1 MVTAGHFAEGIKAAE
16 GTSAGL
22 RSGNSVEVVTSLVNT
37 GDRVDGLKL
46 STLGANTRFDLPGN
60 PASLPELTPL
70 TKDQSAIT
78 KEQSLLTKE
87 QSLPKGSSNTVTSGT
102 GTSPEKL
109 PAAQELRAGDR
120 TGPHEQDKDTSPFQ
134 PPNTVKT
141 APPKTEPPK
150 TEPPDIKGPHPSNTP
165 AGDAFP
171 PKYQHSP
178 LHASPE
184 TKAALDMQDILVVYR
199 FWRQL
204 APKIEKYEQRLRVF
218 MRKWGNAFKKH
229 QGGGYNSLFNGGI
242 IGFSTKRLANH
253 NPKPIVSP
261 QGSTSKEVKGTFPN
275 TRQTKALEAPEL
287 EATLPKRPLLSRL
300 QDRFR
305 LRVENPRRPPSHK
318 EKADFDRFKL
328 DIARA
333 FDDEKY
339 GYSLGNGKE
348 FTPENF
354 GELLDQEMKAR
365 TVSHPTDGARV
376 VTKEDYVGYLED
388 LRLLVKNDDPL
399 TKAKTALAKLE
410 SLGEPRV
417 NTQIMEDVTKA
428 MKRMKKQN
436 LPELTRESDAAVK
449 SLERL
454 NLKLEKP
461 LAEYFKAPAINP
473 QKFAAAR
480 SIQVNPEKSVG
491 LAKPIFS
498 TAEEVMHTLPAE
510 LDLTKELYRYSLIQ
524 GFEEVLSEVRT
535 GAQKNIREMARLHMQ
550 EAVENDATMK
560 PLIANYI
567 EKMGEADFQRLTR
580 QNPAKIFH
588 TLEEPDPTYA
598 TQVYV
603 QQLFKRNLI
612 DEPTRTR
619 LTSQLHLLQTGAIKK
634 TEFVEALG
642 TQEEFTQLLISKLKQ
657 EAAARVLKPSIEK
670 VETQGAS
677 LLAESYMEAFDNH
690 ARSLYLT
697 KDAFEQPGAL
707 KFDEAAKTYQ
717 PRQWL
722 THASINDRERL
733 AAKAYVEAH
742 YDVVPQE
749 TVVHKSPLDKFF
761 SETEIS
767 SSPPKMLT
775 LEDKGFPPIDER
787 LAELKRKPLVEGD
800 ARLKGTPWENMPVTD
815 QANLNEAAQLIFSNF
830 GGFKNQVTLNQLL
843 GGKVGILEKYLQDDI
858 PGMLDVIKGVRRH
871 AKPPPQL
878 AHEPFGEAAVLAAA
892 DKIIGKQSRLPPFM
906 RRWIDN
912 IKKLIFPRSKGAQ
925 VHPL

>member
-150 TEPPDIKGPHPSNTP
+150 TEPPRLNPPRLNPPTSKDHTHRTLLLEMLSRPNTNIRL
-165 AGDAFP
+165 
-171 PKYQHSP
+171 ST
-178 LHASPE
+178 L
-184 TKAALDMQDILVVYR
+184 LL
-199 FWRQL
+199 RQ
-204 APKIEKYEQRLRVF
+204 
-218 MRKWGNAFKKH
+218 
-229 QGGGYNSLFNGGI
+229 
-242 IGFSTKRLANH
+242 KRHWILANH

-892 DKIIGKQSRLPPFM
+892 DKIIAKQSRLPPFM